1 MVADRRVKHSNADL
15 TARESDS
22 CRSHTPSVPSS
33 AYTRFMDFHLSRASL
48 SIGALDV
55 LRGTQ
60 LHHQFAP
67 HMHEFFAIGVIDDG
81 AARVRYRGCNAS
93 ARAGALVTISAG
105 EMHTG
110 GPAADCGWS
119 YRMIYP
125 QRGLLRLALED
136 TIDED
141 ESLLFRSPFIDDR
154 DVRDAFDRMYG
165 ALLGGNCDL
174 AAEEAVLHFL
184 RLLALKHSS
193 RPPRAPLGARR
204 KAVVETARDY
214 LEAHFAER
222 VHLSR
227 AGRCVRR
234 KPLPFDSRLS
244 PRDRRAAARLPQ
256 AAPRCARHGDA
267 PRRRTRGEHRVCM
280 RLQRSEPFDARVQEH
295 VWLSAGRVPAGAA
308 QLASCHPERSEGPAI
323 PWCTCRSLGRVA
335 SSG

>member
-1 MVADRRVKHSNADL
+1 
-15 TARESDS
+15 
-22 CRSHTPSVPSS
+22 
-33 AYTRFMDFHLSRASL
+33 MDFHLSRASL

-222 VHLSR
+222 VHLSAL
-227 AGRCVRR
+227 AGVCGVS
-234 KPLPFDSRLS
+234 PFHLIRVF
-244 PRDRRAAARLPQ
+244 RRAI
-256 AAPRCARHGDA
+256 G
-267 PRRRTRGEHRVCM
+267 
-280 RLQRSEPFDARVQEH
+280 
-295 VWLSAGRVPAGAA
+295 VPPHAYLK
-308 QLASCHPERSEGPAI
+308 QL
-323 PWCTCRSLGRVA
+323 RVA
-335 SSG
+335 RAMVMLQDGEPVASIAYACGFSDQSHLTRAFKSTYGFPPGAYQRALRS